1 MTPQIECTEIGTLAV
16 QVDGINWTAVT
27 PADLENFVT
36 GENCPT
42 SRRFTQIIAR
52 NDDAAVTI
60 WVAGRA
66 DLTDDAPD
74 GVVGA
79 IPIPPG
85 QSITL
90 PAFGAGVSAISV
102 AGDGAASLRVIGYLY
117 PGRG

>member
-16 QVDGINWTAVT
+16 VVDGVNWTPVPPSA
-27 PADLENFVT
+27 LESFTT
-36 GENCPT
+36 GENCPA
-42 SRRFTQIIAR
+42 SRRYTQFIAR
-52 NDDAAVTI
+52 NDDAAVTF
-60 WVAGRA
+60 WLVGR
-66 DLTDDAPD
+66 DGLTDEAPA

-90 PAFGAGVSAISV
+90 PLYGAGVATLSV
-102 AGDGAASLRVIGYLY
+102 AGDGAGALFLVGYLY